1 MLKYNIVHVMSILRR
16 YGHTVPVSTEL
27 FIVVNIGIHSF
38 ILPHSHS
45 VSSPLVRMRYIIH
58 PKVTTLTLTL
68 SVTLTLSLHVSFH
81 SSSHSH
87 SVSSPLVRL
96 RYMVH
101 PKLTTAIHVTRRCEG
116 KQVKA
121 TVCTGHC
128 VWSWSWLGSW
138 SWSWL
143 GLGGGGDGWW

>member
-45 VSSPLVRMRYIIH
+45 VSSPLVR
-58 PKVTTLTLTL
+58 
-68 SVTLTLSLHVSFH
+68 
-81 SSSHSH
+81 
-87 SVSSPLVRL
+87 L

-128 VWSWSWLGSW
+128 VWSW
-138 SWSWL
+138 L
-143 GLGGGGDGWW
+143 GLGFEVRVRVRV